1 MLNVNITVKAKFS
14 SLPVEQNSS
23 LQIVIF
29 YNYVKEK
36 TWANSSQGSS
46 LKMSSWNCGKID
58 YLKYPDL

>member
-29 YNYVKEK
+29 YNYIKEK
-36 TWANSSQGSS
+36 TLFQLIIKNVELELWKNRLFEIS
-46 LKMSSWNCGKID
+46 
-58 YLKYPDL
+58 